1 MHPGLPSLS
10 TGIVLIT
17 QLTLN
22 ILSHSWSGTGSYLV
36 QDLEAFRL
44 LH

>member
-10 TGIVLIT
+10 TGIVL
-17 QLTLN
+17 

-44 LH
+44 LQ